1 VKHVQHKAEGRGQRA
16 AGGKTVRSQVPVLGN
31 WRIEQLPGLGAAEIQ
46 KLRDCGIQTTRQLL
60 QKTISLA
67 QKQILAAQLQ
77 LHIQHV
83 NKWSALAD
91 LAQIP
96 AVGCQY
102 CGLLL
107 HAGICSPA
115 QLAETPLQFLHKQ
128 ILRFYVANLQR
139 QDLCPPKEQLA
150 EWIQQARW
158 MRGVRG
164 SEG

>member
-1 VKHVQHKAEGRGQRA
+1 MLAL
-16 AGGKTVRSQVPVLGN
+16 SN
-31 WRIEQLPGLGAAEIQ
+31 WSIDQLPGLDAAEIQ
-46 KLRDCGIQTTRQLL
+46 KLKDCGIQTTRQLL
-60 QKTISLA
+60 QKTIAPA
-67 QKQILAAQLQ
+67 QKQALAAQLQ

-83 NKWSALAD
+83 KKWSALAD

-115 QLAETPLQFLHKQ
+115 QLAETPLQLLHKQ
-128 ILRFYVANLQR
+128 ILRFYVATLQR
-139 QDLCPPKEQLA
+139 QDLCPPREQLA

-158 MRGVRG
+158 VSSVRR
-164 SEG
+164 